1 MIGTAL
7 NIVAKAL
14 LWVLLLGAAGY
25 VAYDRLVPCKAPVAY
40 SVGAYDIRFGIS
52 KAELLSAAKEA
63 AAVWNT
69 AAGKEL
75 FVYRSGRGMPINLVY
90 DSRQATTQKT
100 NQLKEDIDQG
110 AESASSIK
118 AQYDAAQARYNEAR
132 SAYMAARASASTQA
146 DYRTLEDQRL
156 RVNALAGQVNSLGAR
171 YNALAQDINA
181 RVDTVNQNARGEF
194 EEGQY
199 IRDAFSQ
206 KIDIFEYSSRR
217 ELVRVLAHE
226 LGHSLGL
233 DHNSNKNSIMYASN
247 TSENMDP
254 TVEDLADLRS
264 ACRL

>member
-7 NIVAKAL
+7 NTAAKAL
-14 LWVLLLGAAGY
+14 LWILLLGAAGY

-75 FVYRSGRGMPINLVY
+75 FVYRSEGGMPINLVY
-90 DSRQATTQKT
+90 DNRQATTQKT
-100 NQLKEDIDQG
+100 NQIKATIDQG
-110 AESASSIK
+110 TDTADAVREQYSTAK
-118 AQYDAAQARYNEAR
+118 AQYDQARA
-132 SAYMAARASASTQA
+132 AYEAARASASTQA

-254 TVEDLADLRS
+254 TVEDLLALKAS
-264 ACRL
+264 CRL